1 MTADISLQRMLKHSD
16 KCSRNKNMKIL
27 LSVLLIISVVIAMT
41 SCSLKTKSVDYKNYT
56 YEDNDDISEICSR
69 MVNDLYDSEVDP
81 SEYLAQLCNDG
92 SFSDIDYYTDK
103 KDTWHPAEHLDRI
116 LIMEKA
122 AYSPENKYYK
132 DKNLIN
138 FINKAIEFWV
148 KKDFYCDW
156 NDWWNN
162 LGTGPKIADIL
173 LFPNDGLDK
182 SNIDTLTE
190 KLYSI
195 TCFTEE
201 KKRIVK
207 EREINSTGGNLT
219 DTVNHSLK
227 YAVLTDDG
235 SAIMCLTHLIENELR
250 PFPSAKLFEKRWD
263 AEGIKADMSFQQHFE
278 HLYFGG
284 YGEVFL
290 NGMNTYIKY
299 TDGTQFALSD
309 DKLNFYQ
316 DFILDGIQF
325 AVRGN
330 TADINASGRSIV
342 RKKENTIEITG
353 LKQAIINACYILLDC
368 NADLTRKSEL
378 ESLISSRNGDI
389 DQGAGGHRYFFS
401 SDYQVYNN
409 KNYMASVR
417 AASKRTKNS
426 EALNGENVLGHYLG
440 AGATM
445 YYIDGEEYF
454 NIFPLWNWNKI
465 PGTTTAQGYLPYG
478 GDNTYTRMG
487 KASFVGGVS
496 NGKIGM
502 SCLDYNDNKVK
513 AKKVWFMFDEGVVCL
528 GTNISS
534 NSKYDIFTCINQT
547 LTKDDFAVS
556 ENSEVYT
563 AETYDKTGS
572 FDWVY
577 NNKIGYIT
585 DSPVSVKVEERTG
598 NWQTISERVDSEAYA
613 GKVFEIGIS
622 HAVKPKKESY
632 DYTVL
637 MNTTVDRLNAYCQ
650 NPSIETLS
658 NTDSVQA
665 VYDKDSNTIMAVF
678 WKKGTLSFPNGDL
691 LTVSRGCALICE
703 EQQDAYKIYIS
714 NPLQNG
720 KDINVSINGIEN
732 RIAFEKGMYAG
743 ATKEIMINKQG

>member
-1 MTADISLQRMLKHSD
+1 MNSFYKS
-16 KCSRNKNMKIL
+16 MKIL
-27 LSVLLIISVVIAMT
+27 LSFFMIISAVITMT

-56 YEDNDDISEICSR
+56 YEDNDDISEIRSR
-69 MVNDLYDSEVDP
+69 MVNDLYDRSADP
-81 SEYLAQLCNDG
+81 QQYIEKLNDDG

-138 FINKAIEFWV
+138 SINKAIEFWV

-182 SNIDTLTE
+182 SYIDNLTE

-201 KKRIVK
+201 KERSVK

-219 DTVNHSLK
+219 DTVNHSSK

-235 SAIMCLTHLIENELR
+235 SAIMCLTHLIENEFR

-353 LKQAIINACYILLDC
+353 LKQAFITACDILLNCD
-368 NADLTRKSEL
+368 ADLTRKAEL
-378 ESLISSRNGDI
+378 ESLILSRTGDI

-409 KNYMASVR
+409 ENYMASVR

-454 NIFPLWNWNKI
+454 NIFSLWNWNKI

-487 KASFVGGVS
+487 KTSFVGGVS

-513 AKKVWFMFDEGVVCL
+513 AKKAWFMFDEGVVCL

-665 VYDKDSNTIMAVF
+665 VYDKDSNTITAVF

-720 KDINVSINGIEN
+720 KEINVSINGIEN

-743 ATKEIMINKQG
+743 ATKEITINKQG

>member
-1 MTADISLQRMLKHSD
+1 MNCFYKSI
-16 KCSRNKNMKIL
+16 KIL
-27 LSVLLIISVVIAMT
+27 LSVLLTVSAVITMT
-41 SCSLKTKSVDYKNYT
+41 SCSLKAKGVDYKKYT
-56 YEDNDDISEICSR
+56 YEDNEDISEIRSR
-69 MVNDLYDSEVDP
+69 MVNDLYDSSADP
-81 SEYLAQLCNDG
+81 QQYIEKLNADG

-122 AYSPENKYYK
+122 VYSPENQYYK
-132 DKNLIN
+132 DKFLIN
-138 FINKAIEFWV
+138 SINKAIAFWV
-148 KKDFYCDW
+148 NQDFYCDW

-182 SNIDTLTE
+182 SYIDFLTE

-195 TCFTEE
+195 TCFREE
-201 KKRIVK
+201 KERSVK
-207 EREINSTGGNLT
+207 EREINSTGGILT

-227 YAVLTDDG
+227 YAVLTNDG

-250 PFPSAKLFEKRWD
+250 PFPSARLFEKRWD

-290 NGMNTYIKY
+290 NGMNTYIRY
-299 TDGTQFALSD
+299 TDKTQFALSA

-316 DFILDGIQF
+316 NFILDGIQF
-325 AVRGN
+325 AIRGN
-330 TADINASGRSIV
+330 TSDISASGRSIV
-342 RKKENTIEITG
+342 RKKENSNKITG
-353 LKQAIINACYILLDC
+353 LTKAVITACDTLLNC
-368 NADLTRKSEL
+368 NADLTRKGEL
-378 ESLISSRNGDI
+378 ESLILSRNGDI

-445 YYIDGEEYF
+445 YYIVGEEYF
-454 NIFPLWNWNKI
+454 NIFPLWNWNRI
-465 PGTTTAQGYLPYG
+465 PGTTAAQGYLPYG
-478 GDNTYTRMG
+478 SDNTYTRMG
-487 KASFVGGVS
+487 KTSFAGGVS

-502 SCLDYNDNKVK
+502 NCLDYKDNKVK
-513 AKKVWFMFDEGVVCL
+513 AKKAWFMFDEGVVCL
-528 GTNISS
+528 GTDISS

-547 LTKDDFAVS
+547 LAEDDFAVS
-556 ENSEVYT
+556 ENSKVCT
-563 AETYDKTGS
+563 ADTYEKTGS

-585 DSPVSVKVEERTG
+585 NSSVSVKAEERTG
-598 NWQTISERVDSEAYA
+598 DWQSISERVDSEEYK
-613 GKVFEIGIS
+613 GKVFEIGIPHS
-622 HAVKPKKESY
+622 SKPKKESY

-637 MNTTVDRLNAYCQ
+637 MNTTVDKLNAYCM
-650 NPSIETLS
+650 NPTIETLS
-658 NTDSVQA
+658 NTNRIQA
-665 VYDKDSNTIMAVF
+665 VYNKNSNTVMAVF
-678 WKKGTLSFPNGDL
+678 WKKGTLALPSGDTL
-691 LTVSRGCALICE
+691 KVNRGCTLICE
-703 EQQDAYKIYIS
+703 EQQDSYKIYIS

-720 KDINVSINGIEN
+720 KDISIGINGIEN
-732 RIAFEKGMYAG
+732 KIAFEKGMYAG
-743 ATKEIMINKQG
+743 KTQKTIINK

>member
-1 MTADISLQRMLKHSD
+1 M
-16 KCSRNKNMKIL
+16 KCFCKNKKVN
-27 LSVLLIISVVIAMT
+27 
-41 SCSLKTKSVDYKNYT
+41 YQNYT
-56 YEDNDDISEICSR
+56 FKDNDDIKIIRLR
-69 MVNDLYDSEVDP
+69 MTEDLYDSSADP
-81 SEYLAQLCNDG
+81 QQYIEKLNADG

-122 AYSPENKYYK
+122 AYSPKNKYYK
-132 DKNLIN
+132 DENLIDS
-138 FINKAIEFWV
+138 INNAIEFWV

-162 LGTGPKIADIL
+162 LGTGPKIADVL
-173 LFPNDGLDK
+173 LFTNDGLDK
-182 SNIDTLTE
+182 SYIDALTE

-201 KKRIVK
+201 KKRSVK

-219 DTVNHSLK
+219 DSVNHSLK

-250 PFPSAKLFEKRWD
+250 PFPSARLFEKRWD

-290 NGMNTYIKY
+290 NGMNTYIQY
-299 TDGTQFALSD
+299 TNKTQFALSD

-330 TADINASGRSIV
+330 TSDISASGRSIV
-342 RKKENTIEITG
+342 RKKENSPEITG
-353 LKQAIINACYILLDC
+353 LTKAVINACDTLLNC
-368 NADLTRKSEL
+368 GADLTRKAEL
-378 ESLISSRNGDI
+378 EGLILSRTGDI

-401 SDYQVYNN
+401 SDYQVYNAQS
-409 KNYMASVR
+409 YMASVR

-454 NIFPLWNWNKI
+454 NIFSLWDWNKI
-465 PGTTTAQGYLPYG
+465 PGTTAAQGYLPYG
-478 GDNTYTRMG
+478 SDNTYTRMG
-487 KASFVGGVS
+487 KTSFVGGVS

-513 AKKVWFMFDEGVVCL
+513 AKKAWFMFDEGVVCL
-528 GTNISS
+528 GTDISS

-547 LTKDDFAVS
+547 LAVDDFAVS
-556 ENSEVYT
+556 ENSKVCT
-563 AETYDKTGS
+563 ADTYEKTGS

-585 DSPVSVKVEERTG
+585 NSSVSVKAEKRTG
-598 NWQTISERVDSEAYA
+598 DWQSISERVDSEEYK
-613 GKVFEIGIS
+613 GKVFEIGIPHS
-622 HAVKPKKESY
+622 SKPKKESY

-637 MNTTVDRLNAYCQ
+637 MNTIVDKLNAYCM
-650 NPSIETLS
+650 NPTMETLS
-658 NTDSVQA
+658 NTDSIQA
-665 VYDKDSNTIMAVF
+665 VYNKDSNTVMAVF
-678 WKKGTLSFPNGDL
+678 WKKGTLALPNGDTL
-691 LTVSRGCALICE
+691 KVNRGCTLICE
-703 EQQDAYKIYIS
+703 EQQDVYKIYIS
-714 NPLQNG
+714 NPLQND
-720 KDINVSINGIEN
+720 KDINVSINNIEN
-732 RIAFEKGMYAG
+732 KIAFEKGMYAG
-743 ATKEIMINKQG
+743 ITKEITINRQG

>member
-1 MTADISLQRMLKHSD
+1 MIYLRHKLK
-16 KCSRNKNMKIL
+16 IF
-27 LSVLLIISVVIAMT
+27 LSVTLIITVVITMA
-41 SCSLKTKSVDYKNYT
+41 SCSASTKSIDYKKYAFKN
-56 YEDNDDISEICSR
+56 NGDIDIIRSR
-69 MVNDLYDSEVDP
+69 MVEDLYDSEADP
-81 SEYLAQLCNDG
+81 NEYLAVICDDG

-103 KDTWHPAEHLDRI
+103 KDTWHPAKHLDRI

-132 DKNLIN
+132 NENLIKS
-138 FINKAIEFWV
+138 INKAIAFWV
-148 KKDFYCDW
+148 QKDFYCDW

-182 SNIDTLTE
+182 SYIEALTK
-190 KLYSI
+190 KLFSI
-195 TCFTEE
+195 TCFTEGKE
-201 KKRIVK
+201 KSVK

-227 YAVLTDDG
+227 YAVLTNDG

-278 HLYFGG
+278 HLYLGG

-325 AVRGN
+325 GVRGN
-330 TADINASGRSIV
+330 TADISASGRSIV
-342 RKKENTIEITG
+342 RKKENSDEITG
-353 LKQAIINACYILLDC
+353 LTKAIVTACNTLLKC
-368 NADLTRKSEL
+368 NADLTRKAEL
-378 ESLISSRNGDI
+378 ENLVSSRSEDI
-389 DQGAGGHRYFFS
+389 DGGAGGHRYFFS

-445 YYIDGEEYF
+445 FYIDGDEYF
-454 NIFPLWNWNKI
+454 NISPLWDWNKI
-465 PGTTTAQGYLPYG
+465 PGTTAAQGYLPYG
-478 GDNTYTRMG
+478 DDKTYTRMG
-487 KASFVGGVS
+487 KTSFVGGVS

-502 SCLDYNDNKVK
+502 SCMDYNDNKVK
-513 AKKVWFMFDEGVVCL
+513 AKKAWFMFDEGVVCL
-528 GTNISS
+528 GTDISS
-534 NSKYDIFTCINQT
+534 NSKFDIFTCINQT
-547 LTKDDFAVS
+547 LASDDFAVS
-556 ENSEVYT
+556 ENSGISKADTYNKT
-563 AETYDKTGS
+563 AK
-572 FDWVY
+572 FNWVY

-585 DSPVSVKVEERTG
+585 NSPVSVKLEERTG
-598 NWQTISERVDSEAYA
+598 DWKSVSERVDSEEYN

-622 HAVKPKKESY
+622 HSVKPKNASY

-637 MNTTVDRLNAYCQ
+637 MNTTTDKLNEYSL
-650 NPSIETLS
+650 NPALETLS

-665 VYDKDSNTIMAVF
+665 VFNKETNVIMTVF
-678 WKKGTLSFPNGDL
+678 WKEGSLTLPNGDTL
-691 LTVSRGCALICE
+691 KVNRGCTLICE
-703 EQQDAYKIYIS
+703 EQQDSYKIYIS

-720 KDINVSINGIEN
+720 KDIKVSINSNEKKVT
-732 RIAFEKGMYAG
+732 FEKGMYAG
-743 ATKEIMINKQG
+743 QTKETSVNKQG

>member
-1 MTADISLQRMLKHSD
+1 MNSFYKS
-16 KCSRNKNMKIL
+16 MKIL
-27 LSVLLIISVVIAMT
+27 LSFFMIISAVITMT

-69 MVNDLYDSEVDP
+69 MINDLYDSEVDP

-103 KDTWHPAEHLDRI
+103 KDIWYPSKHLDRI
-116 LIMEKA
+116 LVMEKA

-138 FINKAIEFWV
+138 SINKAIEFWV

-173 LFPNDGLDK
+173 LFPNDSLDK
-182 SNIDTLTE
+182 SYIDTLTE
-190 KLYSI
+190 NLYSI

-309 DKLNFYQ
+309 NKLNFYQ

-330 TADINASGRSIV
+330 TADISSSGRSIV
-342 RKKENTIEITG
+342 RKKENITEITG
-353 LKQAIINACYILLDC
+353 LKQAIITACDILLNCD
-368 NADLTRKSEL
+368 ADLTRKAEL
-378 ESLISSRNGDI
+378 ESLILSRTGDI

-409 KNYMASVR
+409 ENYMASVR

-426 EALNGENVLGHYLG
+426 EALNGENVLGHFLG

-454 NIFPLWNWNKI
+454 NIFPLWDWNKI

-487 KASFVGGVS
+487 KTSFVGGVS

-513 AKKVWFMFDEGVVCL
+513 AKKAWFMFAEGVVCL

-743 ATKEIMINKQG
+743 KTKEITINKQG

>member
-1 MTADISLQRMLKHSD
+1 MIYLHRKLK
-16 KCSRNKNMKIL
+16 IF
-27 LSVLLIISVVIAMT
+27 LSVILIITVVITMV
-41 SCSLKTKSVDYKNYT
+41 SCSASTKSIDYKKYPFEN
-56 YEDNDDISEICSR
+56 NGDIEEIRSR
-69 MVNDLYDSEVDP
+69 MVADLYDGEADP
-81 SEYLAQLCNDG
+81 SEYLAQLCDDG
-92 SFSDIDYYTDK
+92 SFSDIEYDTDK
-103 KDTWHPAEHLDRI
+103 KDIWYPAKHLDRI

-132 DKNLIN
+132 NENLIN
-138 FINKAIEFWV
+138 SINKAIAFWV
-148 KKDFYCDW
+148 QKDFYCDW

-173 LFPNDGLDK
+173 LFPNNGLDK
-182 SNIDTLTE
+182 SYIDFLTE

-201 KKRIVK
+201 KERSVK

-227 YAVLTDDG
+227 YAVLANDG

-278 HLYFGG
+278 HLYLGG

-299 TDGTQFALSD
+299 TDGTQFALSN

-325 AVRGN
+325 GVRGN
-330 TADINASGRSIV
+330 TSDISASGRSIV
-342 RKKENTIEITG
+342 RKKEKSDETTG
-353 LKQAIINACYILLDC
+353 LTKAIITACHTLLDC
-368 NADLTRKSEL
+368 NADLTRKAEL
-378 ESLISSRNGDI
+378 ESLISSRSEDA

-401 SDYQVYNN
+401 SDYQVYNSQ
-409 KNYMASVR
+409 NYMASVR

-445 YYIDGEEYF
+445 YYLDGNEYF
-454 NIFPLWNWNKI
+454 NIFPLWDWNKI
-465 PGTTTAQGYLPYG
+465 PGTTAAQGYLPYG

-487 KASFVGGVS
+487 KTSFVGGVS
-496 NGKIGM
+496 DGKIGM

-513 AKKVWFMFDEGVVCL
+513 AKKAWFMFDEGVVCL
-528 GTNISS
+528 GTDISS

-547 LTKDDFAVS
+547 LAEDDFAVS
-556 ENSEVYT
+556 ENSEIFYG
-563 AETYDKTGS
+563 ASYDKTGS

-585 DSPVSVKVEERTG
+585 NSPVSVTLEERTG
-598 NWQTISERVDSEAYA
+598 NWKSISERVDSEEYI
-613 GKVFEIGIS
+613 GKVFEIGIPHS
-622 HAVKPKKESY
+622 VKPKNESY

-637 MNTTVDRLNAYCQ
+637 MNTTVDKLKKYCLN
-650 NPSIETLS
+650 PTLETLS
-658 NTDSVQA
+658 NTNSIQA
-665 VYDKDSNTIMAVF
+665 VWNKESNVIMAVF
-678 WKKGTLSFPNGDL
+678 WKKGSLKLPNGDL
-691 LTVSRGCALICE
+691 LEVSRGCNLICA
-703 EQQDAYKIYIS
+703 EQENGYEVYVS

-720 KDINVSINGIEN
+720 KDISVSINGN
-732 RIAFEKGMYAG
+732 AKRLAFEKGMYAG
-743 ATKEIMINKQG
+743 ITQKIIIDKQG

>member
-1 MTADISLQRMLKHSD
+1 MKFFY
-16 KCSRNKNMKIL
+16 KNMKIL
-27 LSVLLIISVVIAMT
+27 LSVLLILSVVITMV
-41 SCSLKTKSVDYKNYT
+41 SCSASTKSIDYKKYSFEN
-56 YEDNDDISEICSR
+56 NGDIEEIHSR
-69 MVNDLYDSEVDP
+69 MVADLYDDEAEP
-81 SEYLAQLCNDG
+81 SEYLARLCDDG
-92 SFSDIDYYTDK
+92 SFSDIEYYTDK
-103 KDTWHPAEHLDRI
+103 KDIWHPSKHLDRI
-116 LIMEKA
+116 LVMEKA
-122 AYSPENKYYK
+122 AYSLENKYYK
-132 DKNLIN
+132 DENLIN
-138 FINKAIEFWV
+138 SINKAIEFWV

-201 KKRIVK
+201 KKRNVK

-250 PFPSAKLFEKRWD
+250 SFPSAKLFEKRWD
-263 AEGIKADMSFQQHFE
+263 AEGIKEDMSFQQHFE

-290 NGMNTYIKY
+290 NGINTYIKY

-342 RKKENTIEITG
+342 RKKENTTEITG
-353 LKQAIINACYILLDC
+353 LNQAIITACDILLNCD
-368 NADLTRKSEL
+368 ADLTRKAEL
-378 ESLISSRNGDI
+378 ENLISSRNGDV
-389 DQGAGGHRYFFS
+389 DQGAGGHRYFFC

-409 KNYMASVR
+409 EKYMASVR

-440 AGATM
+440 SGATM

-454 NIFPLWNWNKI
+454 NIFPLWDWNKI
-465 PGTTTAQGYLPYG
+465 PGTTTAKGYLPYG
-478 GDNTYTRMG
+478 GNNTYTRMG
-487 KASFVGGVS
+487 KTSFVGGVS

-513 AKKVWFMFDEGVVCL
+513 AKKAWFMFDEGVVCL
-528 GTNISS
+528 GTDISS

-547 LTKDDFAVS
+547 FAKDDFAVS

-563 AETYDKTGS
+563 ADTYDKTGC

-585 DSPVSVKVEERTG
+585 DSSVSVKVEERTG
-598 NWQTISERVDSEAYA
+598 DWQSISERLDSEEYR
-613 GKVFEIGIS
+613 GKVFEIGIP
-622 HAVKPKKESY
+622 HYVKPKNESY

-637 MNTTVDRLNAYCQ
+637 MNTTVYRLNEYCQ

-658 NTDSVQA
+658 NTDSIQA
-665 VYDKDSNTIMAVF
+665 VQNKDLNTVMAVF
-678 WKKGTLSFPNGDL
+678 WNKGSLTLPSGD
-691 LTVSRGCALICE
+691 TVKVSRGCTIICQ
-703 EQQDAYKIYIS
+703 EQQDTYKIYIS

-720 KDINVSINGIEN
+720 KDISVSINGIEKK
-732 RIAFEKGMYAG
+732 IAFEKGMYAG
-743 ATKEIMINKQG
+743 MTKEITINKQG

>member
-1 MTADISLQRMLKHSD
+1 MKRFCK
-16 KCSRNKNMKIL
+16 NKKVN
-27 LSVLLIISVVIAMT
+27 
-41 SCSLKTKSVDYKNYT
+41 YQNYT
-56 YEDNDDISEICSR
+56 FKDNDDIKIIRLR
-69 MVNDLYDSEVDP
+69 MTEDLYDSSADP
-81 SEYLAQLCNDG
+81 QQYIEKLNADG

-122 AYSPENKYYK
+122 AYTPKNKYYK
-132 DKNLIN
+132 DENLIGS
-138 FINKAIEFWV
+138 INNAIAFWV
-148 KKDFYCDW
+148 NQNFYCDW

-182 SNIDTLTE
+182 SYIDALTE

-201 KKRIVK
+201 KERAVK

-219 DTVNHSLK
+219 DIVNHSLK

-250 PFPSAKLFEKRWD
+250 PFPSARLFEKRWD

-278 HLYFGG
+278 QLYFGG

-290 NGMNTYIKY
+290 NGMNTYIQY
-299 TDGTQFALSD
+299 TDKTQFALSD

-330 TADINASGRSIV
+330 TSDISASGRSIV
-342 RKKENTIEITG
+342 RKKENSAEITG
-353 LKQAIINACYILLDC
+353 LTKAVINACHILLNCD
-368 NADLTRKSEL
+368 ADLTRKAEL
-378 ESLISSRNGDI
+378 EGLISSRNDDA

-401 SDYQVYNN
+401 SDYQVYNAQS
-409 KNYMASVR
+409 YMASVR

-445 YYIDGEEYF
+445 FYIDGEEYF
-454 NIFPLWNWNKI
+454 NIFPLWDWNKI

-487 KASFVGGVS
+487 KTSFVGGVS

-513 AKKVWFMFDEGVVCL
+513 AKKAWFMFDEGVVCL
-528 GTNISS
+528 GTDISS
-534 NSKYDIFTCINQT
+534 TSKYDVFTCINQT
-547 LTKDDFAVS
+547 LAKDDFAVS

-585 DSPVSVKVEERTG
+585 NSSVSVKVEERTG
-598 NWQTISERVDSEAYA
+598 DWQSISERVDSEEYR
-613 GKVFEIGIS
+613 GKVFEIGIPHS
-622 HAVKPKKESY
+622 SKPKKESY

-637 MNTTVDRLNAYCQ
+637 MNTTVDKLNAYCM
-650 NPSIETLS
+650 NPTIETLS
-658 NTDSVQA
+658 NTNSIQA
-665 VYDKDSNTIMAVF
+665 VHNKNSNTVMAVF
-678 WKKGTLSFPNGDL
+678 WKKGTLALPNGDTL
-691 LTVSRGCALICE
+691 KVNRGCTLICE
-703 EQQDAYKIYIS
+703 EQQDVYKIYIS

-720 KDINVSINGIEN
+720 KEISVSINNIEN
-732 RIAFEKGMYAG
+732 KIAFEKGMYAG
-743 ATKEIMINKQG
+743 MTKEITINRQG